1 MLVFDQLNKGDRNL
15 RIVAWAMLAG
25 FLGLAAQL
33 WRLQVFS
40 ADRYRATQL
49 TQSFKTVRMPA
60 LRGKILDRHR
70 HELVGNA
77 PRFRLDLYLD
87 ELRPQFKAEYQRI
100 KQQVLAAKQV
110 AAGGEAAPEVNFF
123 THLLSKFRKHKNAA
137 RFTSDEVAAMERRA
151 RFLVVSNTVAAVGAR
166 MGLLLPLNEEAL
178 QRHYLQRR
186 FLPLSVLPNCT
197 PAQVAFVTEQGWSIP
212 GVALEQVAVRN
223 YPNGP
228 LGVHLLGHLRR
239 DDGEGEDEGL
249 FDYRL
254 PDYVGGIGLEQSFD
268 RELRGVSGAKSILV
282 NSAGYRARQAEEIL
296 TPAQPGQ
303 NLVTTL
309 DRDLQKE
316 VEKALDSV
324 KAGDE
329 RGAVVV
335 MDPRNGDVI
344 AMASAPAF
352 NPGEFID
359 GVSSARWTHFFLA
372 KPSRP
377 MFNRATYGEYAPG
390 SIFKIINALALLENG
405 LDPAELFTVAAD
417 PARPGRSAYHLGRR
431 KIEDTAPPGD
441 YDFRRAFIRSSNS
454 YFIDHG
460 LKLGWEKLL
469 AMGHRFGL
477 GEHTGIRIG
486 EEADGDFPTFSA
498 VQSGRW
504 EQGSGQG
511 ILADVSIGQQ
521 ITVTPVQMA
530 VMLSTVA
537 NGGKVFWPRVVDRLE
552 PADVLSEEPTVNV
565 KPGQLRD
572 RIELPQRVWDL
583 VRAAMRD
590 DVLDNEGSG
599 KASRLKDFA
608 VCGKTGTAEIKGN
621 GRKDKVTWFASFAPY
636 EAPRYV
642 VIVMVESGGSGGGTC
657 APVAKQIYQYLQG
670 REQGTV
676 KGLARN

>member
-15 RIVAWAMLAG
+15 RVVAWSTLAG
-25 FLGLAAQL
+25 MLVLAGQL

-40 ADRYRATQL
+40 ADRYRATQQ
-49 TQSFKTVRMPA
+49 TQSFKTVHVPA
-60 LRGKILDRHR
+60 LRGKILDRRH

-77 PRFRLDLYLD
+77 PRYRLHLYLD
-87 ELRPQFKAEYQRI
+87 ELRPQFKAEYQKI
-100 KQQVLAAKQV
+100 KLQALAAKRTGETGASV
-110 AAGGEAAPEVNFF
+110 AGEGLFA
-123 THLLSKFRKHKNAA
+123 HLLSKFRKHKNAA
-137 RFTSDEVAAMERRA
+137 RFTNDEVAAMERRA

-166 MGLLLPLNEEAL
+166 MGLSLPLNEEAL
-178 QRHYLQRR
+178 QKHYLQRR

-197 PAQVAFVTEQGWSIP
+197 PAQIALVTEQGWSIP

-223 YPNGP
+223 YPQGS
-228 LGVHLLGHLRR
+228 LAVHLLGHLKRY
-239 DDGEGEDEGL
+239 DGDEEEEGS

-254 PDYVGGIGLEQSFD
+254 PDYIGGIGLEKSYD
-268 RELRGVSGAKSILV
+268 RELRGVAGAKSILV

-296 TPAQPGQ
+296 TPARPGQ

-335 MDPRNGDVI
+335 MDPRNGDVL

-352 NPGEFID
+352 NPVEFID
-359 GVSSARWTHFFLA
+359 GVTSARWTDFFMA
-372 KPSRP
+372 EPWRP

-390 SIFKIINALALLENG
+390 SIFKIINALALLEDG
-405 LDPAELFTVAAD
+405 SDPEAIFNVAAD
-417 PARPGRSAYHLGRR
+417 PRRPGKGRYMLGNRS
-431 KIEDTAPPGD
+431 IEDTAPPGG

-469 AMGHRFGL
+469 AMGHRFRL
-477 GEHTGIRIG
+477 GETSGIRIG
-486 EEADGDFPTFSA
+486 EEQDGDFPT
-498 VQSGRW
+498 W
-504 EQGSGQG
+504 EKAREAGWGPG
-511 ILADVSIGQQ
+511 KLANISIGQE

-530 VMLSTVA
+530 VVLSAVA
-537 NGGKVFWPRVVDRLE
+537 NGGNVFWPRVVDRLE
-552 PADVLSEEPTVNV
+552 PADVLSEEPAVNV

-572 RIELPQRVWDL
+572 RIELPRRVWDL

-590 DVLDNEGSG
+590 DVADDEGSG
-599 KASRLKDFA
+599 KASRLKDLA

-657 APVAKQIYQYLQG
+657 APVAKQIYQHLQG

>member
-15 RIVAWAMLAG
+15 RIVAWSVLAG
-25 FLGLAAQL
+25 LLVLAAQL

-70 HELVGNA
+70 KELVGNA

-100 KQQVLAAKQV
+100 KQQVLAAKKA
-110 AAGGEAAPEVNFF
+110 AAGGETAPEENFF
-123 THLLSKFRKHKNAA
+123 AHLLSKFRKHKNAA

-166 MGLLLPLNEEAL
+166 MGLSLPLNEEAL

-239 DDGEGEDEGL
+239 DDGEDDDEGA

-254 PDYVGGIGLEQSFD
+254 PDYVGGIGLEKSFD
-268 RELRGVSGAKSILV
+268 RELRGVPGAKSILV
-282 NSAGYRARQAEEIL
+282 NSAGYRARQAEEVL

-316 VEKALDSV
+316 AEKALNSV

-335 MDPRNGDVI
+335 MDPRNGDVL

-352 NPGEFID
+352 NPVEFID
-359 GVSSARWTHFFLA
+359 GVTSARWTNFFMA
-372 KPSRP
+372 EPWRP

-405 LDPAELFTVAAD
+405 LDPGEIFSVAAD
-417 PARPGRSAYHLGRR
+417 PRRPGKGRYLLGNRS
-431 KIEDTAPPGD
+431 IEDTAPPGE

-460 LKLGWEKLL
+460 LKLGWDKLM

-477 GEHTGIRIG
+477 GETSGIRIG
-486 EEADGDFPTFSA
+486 EEQDGDFPT
-498 VQSGRW
+498 VEKVRNEGW
-504 EQGSGQG
+504 GPGK
-511 ILADVSIGQQ
+511 LANICIGQE
-521 ITVTPVQMA
+521 ITVTPLQMA
-530 VMLSTVA
+530 VALGTVA

-590 DVLDNEGSG
+590 DVADNEGTG

-642 VIVMVESGGSGGGTC
+642 VVVMVESGGSGGGTC
-657 APVAKQIYQYLQG
+657 APVAKQVYQYLQG

>member
-15 RIVAWAMLAG
+15 RIVAWSMLAG
-25 FLGLAAQL
+25 LLMLAAQL

-60 LRGKILDRHR
+60 LRGKILDRYR
-70 HELVGNA
+70 RELIGNA

-87 ELRPQFKAEYQRI
+87 ELRPQFKAEYQKI
-100 KQQVLAAKQV
+100 KQQVLVAKRGAALG
-110 AAGGEAAPEVNFF
+110 AAAPEENFF
-123 THLLSKFRKHKNAA
+123 AQILSKFRKHKNAA

-166 MGLLLPLNEEAL
+166 MGLVMPLNEEAL

-239 DDGEGEDEGL
+239 DDGEDEDEGP

-254 PDYVGGIGLEQSFD
+254 PDYVGGIGLEKSFD

-316 VEKALDSV
+316 AEKALDSV

-335 MDPRNGDVI
+335 MDPRNGDVL

-352 NPGEFID
+352 NPVEFID
-359 GVSSARWTHFFLA
+359 GVTSARWTNFFMA
-372 KPSRP
+372 EPWRP

-390 SIFKIINALALLENG
+390 SIFKIINALALLEDG
-405 LDPAELFTVAAD
+405 LDPKEIFNVVAD
-417 PARPGRSAYHLGRR
+417 PRRPGKGRYMLGNRS
-431 KIEDTAPPGD
+431 IEDTASPGG

-469 AMGHRFGL
+469 AMGHRFRL
-477 GEHTGIRIG
+477 GEISGVRIG
-486 EEADGDFPTFSA
+486 EEQDGDFPTLEKA
-498 VQSGRW
+498 RKEGW
-504 EQGSGQG
+504 GAGK
-511 ILADVSIGQQ
+511 LANISIGQE

-530 VMLSTVA
+530 VVLSAVA
-537 NGGKVFWPRVVDRLE
+537 NGGRVFWPRVVDRLE
-552 PADVLSEEPTVNV
+552 PADVLSEEPAVNV

-590 DVLDNEGSG
+590 DVAADEGSG

-657 APVAKQIYQYLQG
+657 APVARQIYQYLQG